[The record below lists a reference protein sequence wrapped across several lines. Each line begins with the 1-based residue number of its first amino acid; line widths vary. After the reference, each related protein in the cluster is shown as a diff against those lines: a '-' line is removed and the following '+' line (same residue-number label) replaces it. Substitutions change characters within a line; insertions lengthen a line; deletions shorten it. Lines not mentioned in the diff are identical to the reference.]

1 MKNYKI
7 NTNREPLSEADLQA
21 GKDFGQVLKA
31 YKALKPPFFKT
42 AKFWFGSGAVL
53 VATVASL
60 LLFKVFNPADKAG
73 EPLSARSF
81 IQPPISSADIAYTT
95 YNLIAGAD
103 SVLDYKTGSKIIVP
117 ANAFTDENGNVVNG
131 PVQLSYREFHDVAD
145 VFLAG
150 IPMTYDSAGETY
162 HFETAGMMDIA
173 ASQNGKP
180 LRTNPQALITVQ
192 LASKNQE
199 DRFNSYYLDTTARQ
213 WVYLANS
220 NYPVASEALN
230 ETDSLPASAIPA
242 AAPKANTEEAL
253 KAQSPAYRK
262 VCQEIAEV
270 EKEKPVAP
278 KKTDKKKPR
287 FSIKVDE
294 KEFPELSAYNNL
306 KFQVVDEK
314 GYDMKK
320 ASVVWEDVQLKRVN
334 GTLNYEITFIKRDES
349 FTVVATPAV
358 DEKDYDAAK
367 KVFDEKYADYTQKLS
382 ERKAEQARLKQELE
396 AKAKAIEAQIQRE
409 IAEQQERIKQYEAR
423 LDQSNLF
430 YRTFQVN
437 QFGTFNCDCPQKLP
451 QGGEVVAEFT
461 DKQTGKHIQIGTAYL
476 IEKGRNVMF
485 SYYPDGL
492 NKFRYDPA
500 KTNFVWA
507 VTYDQR
513 VCVVSAE
520 DFKAATS
527 EKGKGQFK
535 AEVVER
541 KFNSSEEV
549 KEYLNI

>member
-7 NTNREPLSEADLQA
+7 NTNREPLSEADIQA
-21 GKDFGQVLKA
+21 GQNFEQVLKG
-31 YKALKPPFFKT
+31 YKAIKPPFYKA

-53 VATVASL
+53 VATVAAV
-60 LLFKVFNPADKAG
+60 LLFKGLNPADNLS
-73 EPLSARSF
+73 EPTRNF
-81 IQPPISSADIAYTT
+81 IQPPIAEADITYTT
-95 YNLIAGAD
+95 YNLVAGTD
-103 SVLDYKTGSKIIVP
+103 SVLEYKTGSKINVP
-117 ANAFTDENGNVVNG
+117 ANAFTDENGNVVKG
-131 PVQLSYREFHDVAD
+131 PVQLSYREFHDIAD

-162 HFETAGMMDIA
+162 HFETAGMMDIS

-199 DRFNSYYLDTTARQ
+199 DRFNSYYLDTVAKQ

-230 ETDSLPASAIPA
+230 QTDSLPASAMPVQ
-242 AAPKANTEEAL
+242 APKTSNDAQL

-262 VCQEIAEV
+262 VCEEIAEV

-278 KKTDKKKPR
+278 KKAEKKKPR

-306 KFQVVDEK
+306 KFQVVDET
-314 GYDMKK
+314 GYDPKK
-320 ASVVWEDVQLKRVN
+320 ANVVWEDVQLKRVA
-334 GTLNYEITFIKRDES
+334 GTLNYEITFIKRTETYS
-349 FTVVATPAV
+349 VIAAPAV
-358 DEKDYDAAK
+358 DEKDYEAAK
-367 KVFDEKYADYTQKLS
+367 KIFDEKYAEYTQKLA
-382 ERKAEQARLKQELE
+382 ERKAEQARLKKEWE
-396 AKAKAIEAQIQRE
+396 EKAKAIEAQIQKE
-409 IAEQQERIKQYEAR
+409 VEAQKQRIKEYEAR

-430 YRTFQVN
+430 YRTLQVN
-437 QFGTFNCDCPQKLP
+437 QFGTFNCDCPQRLP
-451 QGGEVVAEFT
+451 LGGEVVAEFT
-461 DKQTGKHIQIGTAYL
+461 DKKTGQPLKIGTAYL
-476 IEKGRNVMF
+476 VEKGRNLMF

-492 NKFRYDPA
+492 IRFRFDP
-500 KTNFVWA
+500 KQTNLVWA
-507 VTYDQR
+507 VTTDQR
-513 VCVVSAE
+513 VCVVNAE
-520 DFKAATS
+520 EFKAATADIA
-527 EKGKGQFK
+527 KGHFK

-541 KFNSSEEV
+541 KFSSSEEV

>member
-7 NTNREPLSEADLQA
+7 NTNREPLSEADIQA
-21 GKDFGQVLKA
+21 GQNFEQVLKG
-31 YKALKPPFFKT
+31 YKAIKPPFYKA

-53 VATVASL
+53 VATVAAV
-60 LLFKVFNPADKAG
+60 LLFKGLNPADNLS
-73 EPLSARSF
+73 EPTRNF
-81 IQPPISSADIAYTT
+81 IQPPIAEADITYTT
-95 YNLIAGAD
+95 YNLVAGTD
-103 SVLDYKTGSKIIVP
+103 SVLEYKTGSKINVP
-117 ANAFTDENGNVVNG
+117 ANAFTDENGNVVKG
-131 PVQLSYREFHDVAD
+131 PVQLSYREFHDIAD

-162 HFETAGMMDIA
+162 HFETAGMMDIS

-199 DRFNSYYLDTTARQ
+199 DRFNSYYLDTVAKQ

-230 ETDSLPASAIPA
+230 QTDSLPASAMPVQ
-242 AAPKANTEEAL
+242 APKTSNDAQL

-262 VCQEIAEV
+262 VCEEIAEV

-278 KKTDKKKPR
+278 KKAEKKKPR

-306 KFQVVDEK
+306 KFQVVDET
-314 GYDMKK
+314 GYDPKK
-320 ASVVWEDVQLKRVN
+320 ANVVWEDVQLKRVA
-334 GTLNYEITFIKRDES
+334 GTLNYEITFIKRTETYS
-349 FTVVATPAV
+349 VIAAPAV
-358 DEKDYDAAK
+358 DEKDYEAAK
-367 KVFDEKYADYTQKLS
+367 KVFDEKYAEYTQKLA
-382 ERKAEQARLKQELE
+382 ERKAEQARLKKEWE
-396 AKAKAIEAQIQRE
+396 EKAKAIEAQIQKE
-409 IAEQQERIKQYEAR
+409 VEAQKQRIKEYEAR

-430 YRTFQVN
+430 YRTLQVN
-437 QFGTFNCDCPQKLP
+437 QFGTFNCDCPQRLP

-461 DKQTGKHIQIGTAYL
+461 DKKTGQPLKIGTAYL
-476 IEKGRNVMF
+476 VEKGRNLMF

-492 NKFRYDPA
+492 SRFRFDP
-500 KTNFVWA
+500 KQTNLVWA
-507 VTYDQR
+507 VTTDQR
-513 VCVVSAE
+513 VCIVNAE
-520 DFKAATS
+520 EFKAAT
-527 EKGKGQFK
+527 EDKAKGNFK

-541 KFNSSEEV
+541 KFSSSEEV

>member
-7 NTNREPLSEADLQA
+7 NTNREPLSEADIQA
-21 GKDFGQVLKA
+21 GQNFEQVLKG
-31 YKALKPPFFKT
+31 YKAIKPPFYKA

-53 VATVASL
+53 VATVAAV
-60 LLFKVFNPADKAG
+60 LLFKGLNPADNLS
-73 EPLSARSF
+73 EPTRNF
-81 IQPPISSADIAYTT
+81 IQPPIAEADITYTT
-95 YNLIAGAD
+95 YNLVAGTD
-103 SVLDYKTGSKIIVP
+103 SVLEYKTGSKINVP
-117 ANAFTDENGNVVNG
+117 ANAFTDENGNVVKG

-162 HFETAGMMDIA
+162 HFETAGMMDIS

-199 DRFNSYYLDTTARQ
+199 DRFNSYYLDTVAKQ

-230 ETDSLPASAIPA
+230 ESDSLPASAMPVQ
-242 AAPKANTEEAL
+242 APKTSNDAQL

-262 VCQEIAEV
+262 VCEEIAEV

-278 KKTDKKKPR
+278 KKAEKKKPR

-306 KFQVVDEK
+306 KFQVVDET
-314 GYDMKK
+314 GYDPKK
-320 ASVVWEDVQLKRVN
+320 ANVVWEDVQLKRVA
-334 GTLNYEITFIKRDES
+334 GTLNYEITFIKRTETYS
-349 FTVVATPAV
+349 VIAAPAV
-358 DEKDYDAAK
+358 DEKDYEAAK
-367 KVFDEKYADYTQKLS
+367 KIFDEKYAEYTQKLA
-382 ERKAEQARLKQELE
+382 ERKAEQARLKKEWE
-396 AKAKAIEAQIQRE
+396 EKAKAIEAQIQKE
-409 IAEQQERIKQYEAR
+409 VEAQKQRIKEYEAR

-430 YRTFQVN
+430 YRTLQVN
-437 QFGTFNCDCPQKLP
+437 QFGTFNCDCPQRLP

-461 DKQTGKHIQIGTAYL
+461 DKKTGQPLKIGTAYL
-476 IEKGRNVMF
+476 VEKGRNLMF
-485 SYYPDGL
+485 SYYPEGL
-492 NKFRYDPA
+492 NRFRFDP
-500 KTNFVWA
+500 KQTNLVWA
-507 VTYDQR
+507 VTTDQR
-513 VCVVSAE
+513 VCVVNAE
-520 DFKAATS
+520 EFKAATADIA
-527 EKGKGQFK
+527 KGHFK

-541 KFNSSEEV
+541 KFSSSEEV